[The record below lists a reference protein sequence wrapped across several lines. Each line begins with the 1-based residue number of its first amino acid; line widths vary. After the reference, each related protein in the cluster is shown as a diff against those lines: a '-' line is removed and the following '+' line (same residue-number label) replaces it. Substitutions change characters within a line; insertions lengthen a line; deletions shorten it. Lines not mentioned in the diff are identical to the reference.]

1 MAIKV
6 ILITQAR
13 LGSKRLTK
21 KILKEI
27 KGKSLLE
34 IHIERLKKC
43 TKVSEIIIATTTN
56 KADELIFKKALD
68 WNVSCFKGS
77 ENDVLDRFFL
87 SVKDKNP
94 DFIVRVTS
102 DCPLIDPILIDEII
116 EYAII
121 KNVDYCSNNLVEH
134 FPDGQDVEVIKFS
147 ALKNAWKHAKLNSE
161 REHVT
166 PYIRNNSSFN
176 GISKFSSVNFK
187 CKNDFSTVRMTVD
200 EQNDFDMIK
209 QLIKSLGI
217 NKSWLEY
224 TEHIL
229 KYNLNKI
236 NNNFRNEGYYNS
248 LNQD

>member
-13 LGSKRLTK
+13 LGSKRLPN

-34 IHIERLKKC
+34 IHIKRLKKC

>member
-6 ILITQAR
+6 TLITQAR
-13 LGSKRLTK
+13 LGSKRFPQ

-27 KGKSLLE
+27 KGKSLLQ

-87 SVKDKNP
+87 SVKDRNP

-102 DCPLIDPILIDEII
+102 DCPLIDPILIDQII

-134 FPDGQDVEVIKFS
+134 FPDGQDVEVMKFS

-176 GISKFSSVNFK
+176 GISKFSSLNFK
-187 CKNDFSTVRMTVD
+187 CKNNFSYVRMTVD
-200 EQNDFDMIK
+200 EQNDFDMIE
-209 QLIKSLGI
+209 QLIQSLGI
-217 NKSWLEY
+217 NKSWLQY

-248 LNQD
+248 LNKD

>member
-6 ILITQAR
+6 TLITQAR
-13 LGSKRLTK
+13 LGSKRLPK

-87 SVKDKNP
+87 SVKDRNP
-94 DFIVRVTS
+94 DYIVRVTS
-102 DCPLIDPILIDEII
+102 DCPLIDPKLIDEII

-147 ALKNAWKHAKLNSE
+147 ALKNAWKYAKLNSE

-176 GISKFSSVNFK
+176 GIPKFSSVNFK
-187 CKNDFSTVRMTVD
+187 CKNDFSNVRMTVD

-229 KYNLNKI
+229 KHDLNKI

>member
-6 ILITQAR
+6 TLITQAR
-13 LGSKRLTK
+13 LGSKRFPQ

-27 KGKSLLE
+27 KGKSLLQ

-87 SVKDKNP
+87 SVKDRNP

-102 DCPLIDPILIDEII
+102 DCPLIDPILIDQII

-134 FPDGQDVEVIKFS
+134 FPDGQDVEVMKFS

-187 CKNDFSTVRMTVD
+187 CKNNFSSVRMTVD
-200 EQNDFDMIK
+200 EQNDFDMIE
-209 QLIKSLGI
+209 QLIQSLGI
-217 NKSWLEY
+217 NKSWLQY

-248 LNQD
+248 LNKD

>member
-6 ILITQAR
+6 TLITQAR
-13 LGSKRLTK
+13 LGSKRFPQ

-27 KGKSLLE
+27 KGKSLLQ

-87 SVKDKNP
+87 SVKDRNP

-102 DCPLIDPILIDEII
+102 DCPLIDPILIDQII

-134 FPDGQDVEVIKFS
+134 FPDGQDVEVMKFS

-187 CKNDFSTVRMTVD
+187 CNNNFSSVRMTVD
-200 EQNDFDMIK
+200 EQNDFDMIE
-209 QLIKSLGI
+209 QLIQSLGI
-217 NKSWLEY
+217 NKSWLQY

-248 LNQD
+248 LNKD

>member
-6 ILITQAR
+6 TLITQAR
-13 LGSKRLTK
+13 LGSKRLTE

>member
-6 ILITQAR
+6 TLITQAR